1 MLRLDEEISRR
12 GHSAKLLLQVHDELV
27 LEAPDEE
34 VEAVRKLVGEVM
46 EGAAQLRVRLVV
58 HVGAAGDWLS
68 AK

>member
-1 MLRLDEEISRR
+1 
-12 GHSAKLLLQVHDELV
+12 
-27 LEAPDEE
+27 
-34 VEAVRKLVGEVM
+34 VGEVM